1 PKSRESWLRIGVD
14 ANGRTRRAPEPD
26 APADHTPKL
35 TLEMMARL
43 QDFPRD
49 WQFQGSD
56 LQQFR
61 QIANAFPPAMAQSV
75 GLAIM
80 RALNGSEIHLGE
92 ALATPREQKPSLS
105 LAAVRALQPM

>member
-1 PKSRESWLRIGVD
+1 
-14 ANGRTRRAPEPD
+14 
-26 APADHTPKL
+26 
-35 TLEMMARL
+35 MMARL
-43 QDFPRD
+43 QDFPQD

-92 ALATPREQKPSLS
+92 ALAKPRARKPSLN
-105 LAAVRALQPM
+105 LAAVRARHPVDDVELTRKRAQRVTAGCSTRPTA